1 MPATKF
7 KCPNGDEMLIK
18 QCLSNC
24 AHCNRCM
31 SLNTLETLAASV
43 KDRGLT
49 KFSVT
54 ELLAGTREMFLK
66 RTTEYAVDPN
76 SLVYAMHGSAV
87 HALAEKNSDDKI
99 ITELRLNSDTLGI
112 TGQIDAYGNNLV
124 TRGKYSLV
132 DMKVTSSFKAMR
144 SLGFYKEEVE
154 TGEYFK
160 TGIRKGLP
168 KTKKVLRTN
177 GRRDL
182 LDWAIQVNIYAL
194 MLREAGYKV
203 DDMYIQML
211 IRDYSLKTATDRG
224 IDKPV
229 YLVKI
234 NPISEHWLRKW
245 IAEKKHRLESALATE
260 VMPAKCS
267 KRETWNGRKC
277 SDYCAVKDSCMYG
290 KLVSNFNPN
299 AATEKEAA

>member
-1 MPATKF
+1 MAATQF
-7 KCPNGDEMLIK
+7 TCFNGDNILIE
-18 QCLSNC
+18 QCLRNC
-24 AHCNRCM
+24 PHCNRCM
-31 SLNTLETLAASV
+31 SLNTLETLAATV

-54 ELLAGTREMFLK
+54 ELLSGTREVFLK
-66 RTTEYAVDPN
+66 RTKDYAVDPN
-76 SLVYAMHGSAV
+76 TLVYAMHGSAV
-87 HALAEKNSDDKI
+87 HALAEENSDEKI
-99 ITELRLNSDTLGI
+99 ITELRLDSDTLGI

-132 DMKVTSSFKAMR
+132 DMKVTSSFKAMKA
-144 SLGFYKEEVE
+144 LGLYKEEVE

-160 TGIRKGLP
+160 TGIRKGQP

-203 DDMYIQML
+203 HSLYIQML

-234 NPISEHWLRKW
+234 NPISEHWLRRW
-245 IAEKKHRLESALATE
+245 IAEKKRRLESALATGI
-260 VMPAKCS
+260 MPAKCS

-290 KLVSNFNPN
+290 KLISNFNPN
-299 AATEKEAA
+299 SADEKEAA